1 MEGEKGEPEERRN
14 FGKWKECKYSITGSR
29 GLNLPVGCRLFHVS
43 KSESPLKKQKPG
55 CPVSSRAWLLCPDP
69 VHYDPVMPSV
79 SVWVPVS
86 QSAGLSACVSLI
98 GSWSSVFSLPLLPL
112 QLSSAVIPREG
123 ERGGEVA
130 PSLPVHVDTL
140 TVSRCA
146 CACVPVCACA
156 RAEEG
161 GRSHRQQG

>member
-1 MEGEKGEPEERRN
+1 M
-14 FGKWKECKYSITGSR
+14 
-29 GLNLPVGCRLFHVS
+29 
-43 KSESPLKKQKPG
+43 
-55 CPVSSRAWLLCPDP
+55 
-69 VHYDPVMPSV
+69 
-79 SVWVPVS
+79 PVS

-112 QLSSAVIPREG
+112 QLSSAVIPRES

-146 CACVPVCACA
+146 CACVPVCVSVRARPQKREVDRTGN
-156 RAEEG
+156 RAELVT
-161 GRSHRQQG
+161 R